1 MRVGA
6 HRVLG
11 VVVGCLVVAGCA
23 SDGADDPV
31 TLPPSTAPATSEP
44 IESSTESTPT
54 PTTTSEPTPST
65 TLLLPDEHVESV
77 DAFVVEFFAALN
89 AAKDSGDFSAYD
101 AMYLPQCTGC
111 IELRDE
117 VVGWLGDGQMVEGGD
132 WVILQQSSTQFPDG
146 TKGAANVFAYRT
158 RVVTSGSDSETGPAG
173 ATSTYWFQVGVLAA
187 EPWSI
192 EDMGRTAIEA
202 S

>member
-6 HRVLG
+6 HRALG
-11 VVVGCLVVAGCA
+11 LVAGCLVVAGCA
-23 SDGADDPV
+23 PDGADDPV
-31 TLPPSTAPATSEP
+31 TLPPSTAPVTSEP
-44 IESSTESTPT
+44 TESTVVTPT
-54 PTTTSEPTPST
+54 PTPSGEPTPST
-65 TLLLPDEHVESV
+65 TLQLPDEHVESV

-89 AAKDSGDFSAYD
+89 AAKDSGDFSAFD

-117 VVGWLGDGQMVEGGD
+117 VVGWLEGGQTVEGGD

-146 TKGAANVFAYRT
+146 SRGSANVFVHRT
-158 RVVTSGSDSETGPAG
+158 GIRLDVPGTSA
-173 ATSTYWFQVGVLAA
+173 ALNSTPIQWFQIGVLADG
-187 EPWSI
+187 PWII
-192 EDMGRTAIEA
+192 EDMGRTELEN

>member
-6 HRVLG
+6 HRALG
-11 VVVGCLVVAGCA
+11 LVVGCLVMAGCA

-31 TLPPSTAPATSEP
+31 TLPPSTAPATSAPTE
-44 IESSTESTPT
+44 STEATPT
-54 PTTTSEPTPST
+54 PTPAGEPTPST
-65 TLLLPDEHVESV
+65 TLVLPDEHVESV

-89 AAKDSGDFSAYD
+89 AAKDSGNFSAYD

-117 VVGWLGDGQMVEGGD
+117 VVGWLEDGQTVEGRD

-158 RVVTSGSDSETGPAG
+158 GGQTSRSNSETGQAG
-173 ATSTYWFQVGVLAA
+173 ATSIYWFQIGVVAT

-192 EDMGRTAIEA
+192 EDMGRTELEG

>member
-6 HRVLG
+6 HRVLS

-31 TLPPSTAPATSEP
+31 TLPPSTSTATPEPSET
-44 IESSTESTPT
+44 SSPTPTSTPTPSGDPT
-54 PTTTSEPTPST
+54 PTTT
-65 TLLLPDEHVESV
+65 LVLPDEHVESV
-77 DAFVVEFFAALN
+77 DAFVAEFFAALN

-117 VVGWLGDGQMVEGGD
+117 VVGWLEGGQTVEGGD
-132 WVILQQSSTQFPDG
+132 WVILQQSSNQFPDG
-146 TKGAANVFAYRT
+146 SSATADVFAYRMGAE
-158 RVVTSGSDSETGPAG
+158 VVAGSAPVSTS
-173 ATSTYWFQVGVLAA
+173 ATPLQWFQFGMRPEVPWIIDDVGYGEL
-187 EPWSI
+187 
-192 EDMGRTAIEA
+192 
-202 S
+202 